1 MQDAESPSNRRRDR
15 DDGGLG
21 NSGGS
26 RDRARE
32 RARHAPRGQRPPSV
46 RRTLDA
52 SGIRP
57 SKAMGQN
64 FLHDPA
70 IVQRIIAAADIQ
82 PTDTVVEIGPGLG
95 AMTTELVKV
104 AGRVVT
110 IELDHELAQRL
121 QQTLPDVE
129 VVEADALDV
138 DVDALVDGPYLLV
151 ANLPYSVGTAIVRRW
166 QELPHPPRTLTVML
180 QREVVE
186 RMAAAPPDMALL
198 SVGVQFYGS
207 PTLLFH
213 IDGAAFYPVP
223 RVESSVIQITS
234 HPTPLPLAEHRPFFR
249 VVAAGFAARRK
260 QLLNTLAHGLHL
272 EREVIREVL
281 ESAQIAPELRAE
293 RLTVEDWLRV
303 YAALRPYLP
312 PVKAP
317 VA

>member
-1 MQDAESPSNRRRDR
+1 MPVRDAESSSNKRRS
-15 DDGGLG
+15 GAGSEG
-21 NSGGS
+21 QGGS
-26 RDRARE
+26 RDRDRE
-32 RARHAPRGQRPPSV
+32 RARNAPRPARPPSV
-46 RRTLDA
+46 RKTLDA

-57 SKAMGQN
+57 SKSMGQN

-110 IELDHELAQRL
+110 IELDRELAHRL
-121 QQTLPDVE
+121 RQTLPDVE

-138 DVDALVDGPYLLV
+138 PVDEIVDGPYLLV

-166 QELPHPPRTLTVML
+166 QELSHPPRTLTVML

-186 RMAAAPPDMALL
+186 RMAATPPDMGLL

-207 PTLLFH
+207 PRLLFH

-234 HPTPLPLAEHRPFFR
+234 HPAPLPIEEHRLFFR

-272 EREVIREVL
+272 EREVIREAL
-281 ESAQIAPELRAE
+281 ITARIAPELRAE

-303 YAALRPYLP
+303 YAALRPFLP
-312 PVKAP
+312 PVRLPA
-317 VA
+317 A